1 MRKASNWDSWPCFQ
15 FWPLP
20 LTCRVALD
28 KPCPQAQ
35 AQFSSPPLPQN
46 LSAEVPTSQN
56 SWKASVN
63 LRALRGWWK
72 KLLQRALSRDVWEG
86 GGGCSHGSP
95 ASQPSR
101 SLEIKGD
108 RGLLAW
114 RPGSAGPAPCSL
126 APCPPPTHPHSHT
139 FTACA
144 LDKKLCLSARSELS
158 TPSFQHGRPLRP
170 HGSPQRLKTEI
181 SLNHL
186 QLYSRAEIS
195 RFLTIN
201 IKKIIIN

>member
-101 SLEIKGD
+101 SLEIKGV

-126 APCPPPTHPHSHT
+126 APLCGSHCPVSGVKADVAASEVWAQVAVGDTG
-139 FTACA
+139 CEEKA
-144 LDKKLCLSARSELS
+144 LRGKWRARV
-158 TPSFQHGRPLRP
+158 
-170 HGSPQRLKTEI
+170 
-181 SLNHL
+181 
-186 QLYSRAEIS
+186 
-195 RFLTIN
+195 
-201 IKKIIIN
+201 